1 MTLTKRSIT
10 IISILIPLLVIA
22 MFQVKFEGDFDYLPH
37 IYAPLNALTALILPV
52 AIFQIKKG
60 NRKTHEYLM
69 KTAIIFSVIFLVLYL
84 LYHATSTETKFG
96 GEGLIRYVYFF
107 TLITHILLSI
117 VVVPLVLHTY
127 FRAATGLFKKHKKL
141 GKITFLIWEYVA
153 ISGVLV
159 YLMIKPYY

>member
-1 MTLTKRSIT
+1 MLTRRT
-10 IISILIPLLVIA
+10 INLISIAIPILIMA
-22 MFQVKFEGDFDYLPH
+22 MFQVKFKGDFDYLPH
-37 IYAPLNALTALILPV
+37 IYAPLNAITALILAF

-69 KTAIIFSVIFLVLYL
+69 KTAMGFSVIFLGLYL

-96 GEGLIRYVYFF
+96 GEGIIRYVYFF
-107 TLITHILLSI
+107 TLITHIILSI

-127 FRAATGLFKKHKKL
+127 FRATTKAFNKHKKL